1 MVNAY
6 NPHILRAWRANMDIQ
21 MIRSVYG
28 VALYVCTYICKSE
41 PKALKQAISTALNN
55 LPEESSK
62 RKRLHKIGSVVL
74 SNRQISAQEVAFR
87 MVNLPLVQS
96 SIATVFL
103 NTRKPEFRTKI
114 LKPLIQRTKLDE
126 DSTDI
131 FETGIADYH
140 THRPN
145 GEEWDNMSL
154 ATFVAHYKLCL
165 DQQHTN
171 HRQPCYLLQDINKRI
186 R

>member
-1 MVNAY
+1 
-6 NPHILRAWRANMDIQ
+6 
-21 MIRSVYG
+21 
-28 VALYVCTYICKSE
+28 
-41 PKALKQAISTALNN
+41 
-55 LPEESSK
+55 
-62 RKRLHKIGSVVL
+62 
-74 SNRQISAQEVAFR
+74 

-114 LKPLIQRTKLDE
+114 LKPLMQRSKLDE

-131 FETGIADYH
+131 FETGIADYY
-140 THRPN
+140 TLRPN
-145 GEEWDNMSL
+145 GEEWDDMSL

-171 HRQPCYLLQDINKRI
+171 HRQPCYLLQDISKRI
-186 R
+186 RKREKFAYIRMPKLLTHIHGDEYYYSQLYAFLPFRNEDYLVPEGETAANILCNEKRLDLRAIPYFKF